1 MPYINK
7 SKLVETKKQR
17 WERDNLIRSIEEIT
31 GVQRELWE
39 QVSTKQRDIVRIR
52 RIYIYL
58 LNRQLG
64 YTSGN
69 ICQMI
74 SDSTVMTQYTRAIEF
89 INKELESPEEN
100 LTKQEIKAILKD
112 YEERP
117 AYNFDTIA

>member
-7 SKLVETKKQR
+7 SKFVETKKQR

-31 GVQRELWE
+31 GIQREQWE
-39 QVSTKQRDIVRIR
+39 QVSTKQRDLVRIR

-64 YTSGN
+64 YTGN
-69 ICQMI
+69 IICQMI
-74 SDSTVMTQYTRAIEF
+74 SDSTVMTQYSRAVQF
-89 INKELESPEEN
+89 IKKELESPEEN
-100 LTKQEIKAILKD
+100 LTKQEITAILKD